1 MKRIAL
7 AAALAVLASPAFAG
21 GPYGTNVDL
30 GAQLGFMNDIEITV
44 QTTCGTL
51 GMSSTGGCR
60 RGIFGLADYNAHGTC
75 WIDRRSG
82 RPTCDK

>member
-1 MKRIAL
+1 MTRIAL
-7 AAALAVLASPAFAG
+7 AATLTALASPAFAG
-21 GPYGTNVDL
+21 NVDL
-30 GAQLGFMNDIEITV
+30 GSQLGLNDIEITV

-60 RGIFGLADYNAHGTC
+60 RGIFGLADYNAHGVC

-82 RPTCDK
+82 RPTCER